1 MKKRTI
7 FLSTALC
14 LMSLSATAGHPT
26 AAGVAVMQ
34 QANVCK
40 GIVKEAS
47 GQPVI
52 GASVSVK
59 GTKTGAVTDINGHFS
74 LNNVKEGQ
82 TLRVSYVGYEP
93 TEIQYTGAPLDII
106 LKENSKS
113 LNELVVVGYGVQKKV
128 NLSGAVAAIGGE
140 ELVNRPVSNIN
151 QGLQGLV
158 PNLNITAGSGR
169 ATDAP
174 SLNVRGFTSING
186 GDAFI
191 LVDNVPVSSTELA
204 RINPNDI
211 ENISVL
217 KDASAAAIYGA
228 RAAFGVVL
236 ITTKRAKSNK
246 LLINANAYYGL
257 RTRGLHPKYVTDPYT
272 VMQMKNDAAT
282 PLYNPLYTQAQ
293 MDYAK
298 KISED
303 PTLPAVIIDP
313 NNANAW
319 AYYGST
325 DWQSLAYRNTAS
337 TYSADFNIS
346 KKDDRLSY
354 YASGNYYQEDGLLR
368 YGNDRLKRFNFRTN
382 ADLKLTNWWKAGLNV
397 AYTNSNYN
405 SPTFL
410 DGIFFHNVNRTVSL
424 AVPKNPDGTWTKDG
438 ANILG
443 ALQEGGRSTNLTNET
458 QVSLTSRFD
467 LIKDVWFVNADA
479 NFRFTNS
486 NTSEYNLKVPY
497 RTGPNQPIQYS
508 LSDRGSNEYADFS
521 AGDTRYSVYNVYTN
535 FVKTFAKKHYFNAMV
550 GYNREFTDYHYNY
563 SEKKDLISSAL
574 PEINLGTGDA
584 TTTNSRY
591 QLALEGYFGR
601 INYIYDNRYIIE
613 FNGRYDG
620 SSRFPKGHRWGFF
633 PSGSVAWS
641 VVNEHFFEP
650 LKDNLQISNLK
661 LRASYGA
668 LGNQVSSSY
677 YPSIPTM
684 SSGKISQLLDGSQ
697 PIAVYQPGLV
707 SPSFTWEKVST
718 INVGL
723 DLGLFNGRLN
733 TSFDWYTRYTDD
745 MLTKAS
751 ERPAVLGATPP
762 LDNAAN
768 LKTKGWELS
777 LEWRDQFELG
787 GSPFRYGIKFML
799 SDSRSYITKYQNQA
813 NVYDKDDN
821 IIPGQTTHFINQY
834 YKGQEIGEIWGFI
847 NDGVFQ
853 NEEELSKLDQTA
865 VGTDDQKYKFYVG
878 DTRYK
883 DLNGDGKITFGRGTV
898 ADPGDRK
905 IIGNSSIRFPYSF
918 NLDASWKGFDLTA
931 FFQGV
936 GKRDWYPGA
945 SNFYFWGIYAQ
956 PWTNVTEKNMDHW
969 TPENPNAYFPR
980 VKAYSAEDNN
990 ELGMPQTK
998 YLQNAAY
1005 LRLKNLTVGY
1015 TLPQT
1020 LIKKWGLSNLR
1031 LYFSAENVFT
1041 ISHLD
1046 VDLDPEVSTQSTNGK
1061 VYPMQRTYSFGVN
1074 IGF

>member
-1 MKKRTI
+1 MNKRTV

-14 LMSLSATAGHPT
+14 LMSLSAAAGENE
-26 AAGVAVMQ
+26 AGVAVMQ
-34 QANVCK
+34 QADVCK
-40 GIVKEAS
+40 GIVKDAS

-52 GASVSVK
+52 GASVTVK
-59 GTKTGAVTDINGHFS
+59 GTKNGAITDVDGHFT
-74 LNNVKEGQ
+74 LNNVKSGGV
-82 TLRVSYVGYEP
+82 LKISCIGYE
-93 TEIQYTGAPLDII
+93 TSEIQFTGAPLDIV
-106 LKENSKS
+106 LKDNSKA

-128 NLSGAVAAIGGE
+128 NLSGAVAAINGD
-140 ELVNRPVSNIN
+140 ELVNRPIN
-151 QGLQGLV
+151 NVNTGLQGLV
-158 PNLNITAGSGR
+158 PNLNITLTSGR
-169 ATDAP
+169 STDAP

-186 GDAFI
+186 GDAFV
-191 LVDNVPVSSTELA
+191 LVDNVPVNSSELA

-211 ENISVL
+211 ESISVL

-246 LLINANAYYGL
+246 LVVNANAYYGM
-257 RTRGLHPKYVTDPYT
+257 RTRGKHPEYVTDPYT
-272 VMQMKNDAAT
+272 VMQMKHDAAA
-282 PLYNPLYTQAQ
+282 PLYNLYTQSQ
-293 MDYAK
+293 LDYAK
-298 KISED
+298 KMQTDPSLPNVVVD
-303 PTLPAVIIDP
+303 PTNP
-313 NNANAW
+313 NAW

-325 DWQSLAYRNTAS
+325 DWQDEAYRKTAS

-354 YASGNYYQEDGLLR
+354 YVSGNYYQEDGLLR
-368 YGNDRLKRFNFRTN
+368 YGNDILKRFNFRTN
-382 ADLKLTNWWKAGLNV
+382 ADLNLTNWWKAGLNI

-410 DGIFFHNVNRTVSL
+410 DGIFFHNVNRIASL
-424 AVPKNPDGTWTKDG
+424 SVPKNPDGTWTADG

-443 ALQEGGRSTNLTNET
+443 AMQEGGRSTSLTNET
-458 QVSLTSRFD
+458 QVSVTSRFD
-467 LIKDVWFVNADA
+467 LIKNVWFVNADA

-486 NTSEYNLKVPY
+486 NASSYNLKVPY
-497 RTGPNQPIQYS
+497 RTGPDQPIQYS
-508 LSDRGSNEYADFS
+508 LSDRGTNEYADFNAS
-521 AGDTRYSVYNVYTN
+521 DTRYSVYNIYTN

-550 GYNREFTDYHYNY
+550 GYNREFTDYHNNY
-563 SEKKDLISSAL
+563 AQKKDLISSEL
-574 PEINLGTGDA
+574 PEISLATGDA
-584 TTTNSRY
+584 TTDNSRY

-601 INYIYDNRYIIE
+601 LNYIYDNRYIIE
-613 FNGRYDG
+613 FDGRYDG
-620 SSRFPKGHRWGFF
+620 SSRFPKGDRWGFF

-650 LKDNLQISNLK
+650 LKDRFQISNLK

-668 LGNQVSSSY
+668 LGNQVSSGY

-684 SSGKISQLLDGSQ
+684 SSGKIGQLLDGSQ

-707 SPSFTWEKVST
+707 SPSFTWEKVRT
-718 INVGL
+718 INFGI

-733 TSFDWYTRYTDD
+733 SSFDWYTRYTDD
-745 MLTKAS
+745 MLTAS
-751 ERPAVLGATPP
+751 AEKPAVLGANPP
-762 LDNAAN
+762 LANAAN

-777 LEWRDQFELG
+777 LEWRDQFDLA

-799 SDSRSYITKYQNQA
+799 SDSRSYITKFDNTA
-813 NVYDKDDN
+813 SVYDKDGN

-834 YKGQEIGEIWGFI
+834 YDGQEIGEIWGFV
-847 NDGVFQ
+847 NDGFFQ
-853 NEEELSKLDQTA
+853 NEEELKQIDQTA
-865 VGTDDQKYKFYVG
+865 VGTDDQQYKFYVG
-878 DTRYK
+878 DSRYK
-883 DLNGDGKITFGRGTV
+883 DLNGDGKITWGRGTV

-905 IIGNSSIRFPYSF
+905 IIGNSSVRLPYSF
-918 NLDASWKGFDLTA
+918 NLDASWRGFDVTA
-931 FFQGV
+931 FFQGI

-945 SNFYFWGIYAQ
+945 GNFYFWGIYAQ
-956 PWTNVTEKNMDHW
+956 PWTNVTVKDMDHW

-990 ELGMPQTK
+990 ELGMNQTK

-1015 TLPQT
+1015 TIPQSLT
-1020 LIKKWGLSNLR
+1020 KKWGISNLR
-1031 LYFSAENVFT
+1031 FYFSGENILTF
-1041 ISHLD
+1041 SHLD
-1046 VDLDPEVSTQSTNGK
+1046 VDLDPEVSTRSAGK
-1061 VYPMQRTYSFGVN
+1061 VYPMQKTFSFGVN